1 MEQKSSALH
10 VVNSTML
17 NLFLRWSMPSI
28 LCIFAAMNRQAG
40 TKIFFTF
47 FFIIVAFFGV
57 KTVSFLPAPVTATIK
72 TETLAH
78 QSKQNPHSELEGTH
92 FHFITVGHT
101 LIQKNV
107 VPSYQLPVSVFY
119 NSSVSLAN
127 FQIRKLSLL
136 IKDYLFHIYPSHNFW

>member
-1 MEQKSSALH
+1 MIRA
-10 VVNSTML
+10 VNPAYL
-17 NLFLRWSMPSI
+17 
-28 LCIFAAMNRQAG
+28 AAMNRQAG
-40 TKIFFTF
+40 IKTLFIF
-47 FFIIVAFFGV
+47 FFIIVAFLGI
-57 KTVSFLPAPVTATIK
+57 KTVSFLPASVTATIK

-92 FHFITVGHT
+92 FHFITAGHT

-107 VPSYQLPVSVFY
+107 VPFYQLPVSVFY

-127 FQIRKLSLL
+127 FQIRKSSLL